1 MNHDVER
8 IKDRPATARPALHPD
23 DPRPRGIEDF
33 FHLDAQ
39 GPQMRLRGPGGQ
51 HQVVGDRRLRPH
63 VEHLEILRLFVIE
76 NAGHQFEHLE

>member
-1 MNHDVER
+1 MHHHLKRIEHRPPAPLGTLHADDGDLGAVES
-8 IKDRPATARPALHPD
+8 LFQFHPQ
-23 DPRPRGIEDF
+23 R
-33 FHLDAQ
+33 AQ
-39 GPQMRLRGPGGQ
+39 VGLRGPGGQ